1 MKRMLINATQ
11 AEELRV
17 AMVDGQ
23 RLYDLDIEVPSK
35 EQKKANIYKGRITRV
50 EQSLEAAFVD
60 YGQERHGFLPLKEI
74 SREYFRPEFRDAP
87 EGKFSMKEAVP
98 EGIEIVVQVEKE
110 ERGNKGAALTTF
122 ISLAGRFLVLMPNNP
137 RAGGVSRRAEGD
149 DRDEM
154 REVMADLKVPDNM
167 GMIVRTAG
175 VGRTV
180 EELQWDLD
188 YLMQIWT
195 GVDAAAKARPA
206 PFLIYQESNLFIRAL
221 RDYLR
226 NDIGEILIDDAETYD
241 LAHEF
246 VSKVMPHN
254 IGKLKAYSDRIPLF
268 TRYQIESQIE
278 TAFRRDVRLP
288 SGGAMVVDH
297 TEALVSI
304 DINSAR
310 ATRGSDIEE
319 TALNTNLEAADEIA
333 RQLRLR
339 DMGGLIVIDFIDMSA
354 SRNQKAVEDRL
365 RDATR
370 NDRARIQIG
379 KLSRFGLLEMSRQRL
394 RPALTESSQI
404 VCPRCRGE
412 GRIRGVESLALAVL
426 RLIEEESM
434 KERTA
439 RVVAQVPVEVATYL
453 LNEKRAPIVSI
464 EKRTDVQVVI
474 VANQHMDTPDY
485 EIRRVRDD
493 EIKNPQNSQHSFRM
507 TTVVTDEAAKKYI
520 EDPGKAPTEQAAV
533 SRVLPATAVPTPV
546 AAPAA
551 PTAAAP
557 AAQGPGF
564 FVRLWRSMF
573 GTGGASAPAPRR
585 EGERGR
591 EPRRDRNERGDR
603 GDRHG
608 GRGGRDRD
616 HRRDRDRG
624 GERSDRPARRDEPRR
639 EGGRDGRNE
648 PRRDGRPGGN
658 NPSRG
663 QGQPD
668 RAPQQAQA
676 ERPPQPPREQRPP
689 QEPRRDERPST
700 SAPEGAAAVAGA
712 NASANGDEA
721 RRSRRGRRGGR
732 RRRGRGA
739 GERTEGMPANG
750 NAAVAAGAMVVAGHE
765 GAGHDAPVAPHHD
778 HAQENAH
785 HDDHA
790 HDHAADDHGFEGYE
804 RVGDAPRSEHQSAQV
819 EHPAS
824 HGHDPELT
832 VPNVVQRETPPP
844 APVAFEPPAPPAARP
859 EPTPSDDG
867 ASDPSSTNGSN

>member
-1 MKRMLINATQ
+1 MLINATQ
-11 AEELRV
+11 HEELRV

-98 EGIEIVVQVEKE
+98 EGIEIMVQVEKE

-195 GVDAAAKARPA
+195 GVEAAAKARPA

-226 NDIGEILIDDAETYD
+226 NDIGEILIDDPATYE

-254 IGKLKAYSDRIPLF
+254 LGKLKAYSDRIPLF

-288 SGGAMVVDH
+288 SGGALVIDH

-339 DMGGLIVIDFIDMSA
+339 DMGGLIVIDFIDMST

-426 RLIEEESM
+426 RLIEEEAM

-439 RVVAQVPVEVATYL
+439 RVVAQVPVEVATFL

-493 EIKNPQNSQHSFRM
+493 EVKHPQNAQHSFRM
-507 TTVVTDEAAKKYI
+507 TTLVTDEAAKKYI
-520 EDPGKAPTEQAAV
+520 EDPGKAPAEQAAV
-533 SRVLPATAVPTPV
+533 SRVLPTTAVPTPAVPAVV

-551 PTAAAP
+551 TATA

-564 FVRLWRSMF
+564 FVRLWRAMF

-585 EGERGR
+585 DGERGR
-591 EPRRDRNERGDR
+591 DPKRDRDRDR

-608 GRGGRDRD
+608 RRDSRDSRDRD

-624 GERSDRPARRDEPRR
+624 ERGDRPGRRDEPRR
-639 EGGRDGRNE
+639 EGRRDE
-648 PRRDGRPGGN
+648 PRRDGRPGRDQGR
-658 NPSRG
+658 P
-663 QGQPD
+663 QGQERPAQPPQAE
-668 RAPQQAQA
+668 RAPQPPR
-676 ERPPQPPREQRPP
+676 EPRPPQPPR
-689 QEPRRDERPST
+689 RDEQAERPVP
-700 SAPEGAAAVAGA
+700 APEGAATTSGA
-712 NASANGDEA
+712 TNGSGDEA

-732 RRRGRGA
+732 RRRGRGQ
-739 GERTEGMPANG
+739 GERGEGAPAGGMPPAPLVG
-750 NAAVAAGAMVVAGHE
+750 GAAV
-765 GAGHDAPVAPHHD
+765 
-778 HAQENAH
+778 
-785 HDDHA
+785 DDHA
-790 HDHAADDHGFEGYE
+790 PRAAAPEQPYDEGTGRGFEGFE
-804 RVGDAPRSEHQSAQV
+804 RVGDAPRAAPMEAAPRLAEHDDS
-819 EHPAS
+819 
-824 HGHDPELT
+824 DMT
-832 VPNVVQRETPPP
+832 IPNIAARP
-844 APVAFEPPAPPAARP
+844 APAPMPAAFEPPTTPAARP
-859 EPTPSDDG
+859 EPVPASTAEPAPPAAPRDDRG
-867 ASDPSSTNGSN
+867 D